1 MLSSKFEVIQSLD
14 LIAAEL
20 DYPMTSFTEQIVT
33 SIRNYAESLQGP
45 QVAQQDQREQSY
57 TSAPMEFTD
66 PKMKQRYYLFLG
78 AFRHYI

>member
-1 MLSSKFEVIQSLD
+1 MLSTKFESIQGLD

-33 SIRNYAESLQGP
+33 SIRTYAESLQGA
-45 QVAQQDQREQSY
+45 QVAQQDDREHTY
-57 TSAPMEFTD
+57 TSAPMEFSD